1 MKKLSPWCLAAIA
14 TMAPLGALGGITG
27 AVAGH
32 TAILAVTVGI
42 FLGTLS
48 LGRTQARPTTTPLA
62 DASAQIEID
71 RRLAPHRFASSL
83 RLALPDLIRALARI
97 PRHARTPA
105 WSAGGA
111 ALLDRATRTE

>member
-42 FLGTLS
+42 FFGTLS
-48 LGRTQARPTTTPLA
+48 LGRSTPSRATGTPLP
-62 DASAQIEID
+62 DPTAQIDLE
-71 RRLAPHRFASSL
+71 RR
-83 RLALPDLIRALARI
+83 
-97 PRHARTPA
+97 
-105 WSAGGA
+105 
-111 ALLDRATRTE
+111 

>member
-48 LGRTQARPTTTPLA
+48 LGRTPARPTTTPLA

-71 RRLAPHRFASSL
+71 RRLASLL
-83 RLALPDLIRALARI
+83 RLASPDLIRALRARI
-97 PRHARTPA
+97 ARHARTPA
-105 WSAGGA
+105 WSAGCV

>member
-42 FLGTLS
+42 FFGTLS
-48 LGRTQARPTTTPLA
+48 LGRNAPARSTSTPLA
-62 DASAQIEID
+62 DASAQIEIE
-71 RRLAPHRFASSL
+71 RRLRSRHRFAS
-83 RLALPDLIRALARI
+83 PDLSRARPRAA
-97 PRHARTPA
+97 PRH
-105 WSAGGA
+105 
-111 ALLDRATRTE
+111 